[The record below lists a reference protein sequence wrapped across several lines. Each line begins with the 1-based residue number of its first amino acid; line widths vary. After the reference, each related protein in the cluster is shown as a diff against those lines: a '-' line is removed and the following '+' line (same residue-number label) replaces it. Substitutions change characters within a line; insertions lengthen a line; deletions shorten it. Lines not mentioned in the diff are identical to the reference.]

1 MACILS
7 VCAFTGKMVNNMET
21 ESAETTQAR
30 SGLEGI
36 GQGGPRMLF
45 DQEERMRK
53 DSGNVIGVVLEPD
66 VVPYFNENFVAA
78 LLQTKEM
85 LKATDPVDAVAAA
98 HYAQGVQVTDGIR
111 EVPGA
116 NGQVFKVGLVQLMST
131 KLAEAAC
138 KVYKKVRPG
147 VAVV

>member
-1 MACILS
+1 MHPPTQSELETAAAGGEPEIEHLVGAS
-7 VCAFTGKMVNNMET
+7 GATAGDEDGRRGKRHKHFV
-21 ESAETTQAR
+21 AETPEALRTRAAEHMAR
-30 SGLEGI
+30 STVDEKRRQVTAGRASLPI
-36 GQGGPRMLF
+36 AQFKQPIL
-45 DQEERMRK
+45 
-53 DSGNVIGVVLEPD
+53 
-66 VVPYFNENFVAA
+66 
-78 LLQTKEM
+78 
-85 LKATDPVDAVAAA
+85 DAVAAA